1 MDTSCNKTAAFN
13 QHAKKG
19 PWGMETNVKRDR
31 TFGQPVNWIT
41 TFFMVAFHIGA
52 VAAFF
57 FFGWKPLLVAALLWW
72 VSGSLGIGMG
82 YHRLLTHRGYKTPK
96 WVEYFLTTCGT
107 LALEGGPIFWVA
119 THRKHHQNTETEEDP
134 HSPRDGGFWAHMGW
148 ILTGKAMHNKIA
160 SLLPYVPDLRKDK
173 FHSWISEWHW
183 IPQVVVGVLLLVFGG
198 VPYLLW
204 GMFVRTVFGLHCTW
218 LVNSATHMWGSQR
231 FITGDDSTNS
241 FWVAIL
247 TFGEGW
253 HNNHHAFP
261 QVARHGLT
269 WYEIDVNWYGI
280 QALRMLGLAWDI
292 SLPKIGREKELRPK
306 PTGNEIPAVAPLPS
320 PEPVAQEASGD

>member
-1 MDTSCNKTAAFN
+1 MASSANGDKTF
-13 QHAKKG
+13 
-19 PWGMETNVKRDR
+19 T
-31 TFGQPVNWIT
+31 QPVNPIT

-72 VSGSLGIGMG
+72 ISGSWGIGMG
-82 YHRLLTHRGYKTPK
+82 YHRLLTHRGYKCPK
-96 WVEYFLTTCGT
+96 WVEYFLTVCGT

-119 THRKHHQNTETEEDP
+119 THRKHHQNTETPEDP

-148 ILTGKAMHNKIA
+148 IITGKAMHNKLA
-160 SLLPYVPDLRKDK
+160 GLLPYVPDLRKDK

-183 IPQVVVGVLLLVFGG
+183 VPQVVVGVLLLAFGG

-231 FITGDDSTNS
+231 FMTGDDSTNS

-269 WYEIDVNWYGI
+269 WYEIDFNWYGI
-280 QALRMLGLAWDI
+280 KTLEMLGLAWDI
-292 SLPKIGREKELRPK
+292 SLPKVGGRVKELQPSIV
-306 PTGNEIPAVAPLPS
+306 PDPIAVLPVPD
-320 PEPVAQEASGD
+320 PETVGQEVSGD